1 MVAINKF
8 TEMKIET
15 FYITSENEFSNTF
28 REWSD
33 KLDLPVNLLDG
44 KNDELHEVVDGILLF
59 HENHDI
65 SKDSEEIIST
75 LDKSNIPAHK
85 VDINGTLTATVTNFQ
100 MWIERNNCKNVVVL
114 GNPEV
119 SKNENLYRFLEKL
132 EA

>member
-44 KNDELHEVVDGILLF
+44 KNDELHELVDGSYYSTKITTSQKTLKKLF
-59 HENHDI
+59 H
-65 SKDSEEIIST
+65 
-75 LDKSNIPAHK
+75 L
-85 VDINGTLTATVTNFQ
+85 
-100 MWIERNNCKNVVVL
+100 
-114 GNPEV
+114 
-119 SKNENLYRFLEKL
+119 
-132 EA
+132 